1 MAADFRTRGWY
12 ARTVLPTL
20 IANFGVWVPAVAIIY
35 ALPTPLQLPRQN
47 LVLCFFTLL
56 LAHLN
61 RRQHGG

>member
-20 IANFGVWVPAVAIIY
+20 IANFGVWVPAVAIID
-35 ALPTPLQLPRQN
+35 ALPTPLQN